1 MEAFR
6 CLLKGFHLGFKVG
19 GDEMEV
25 SHPLFSDDTFIF
37 CETCIDKIFCH
48 CLVFL
53 IWFEAIFRL
62 KINPEKSK
70 LIPIVG
76 ITNMEQL
83 VVVLG
88 CWVGVFPSMYLGLLL
103 RASYKLMAILD
114 VVNVGCCTPCF
125 WRLFHDWKLLVLK
138 CSYWDHKENW

>member
-1 MEAFR
+1 MMEAFR

-25 SHPLFSDDTFIF
+25 SHPLFSDDNFIF

-53 IWFEAIFRL
+53 LWFEAIFRL
-62 KINPEKSK
+62 KINPEKRK

-88 CWVGVFPSMYLGLLL
+88 C
-103 RASYKLMAILD
+103 
-114 VVNVGCCTPCF
+114 
-125 WRLFHDWKLLVLK
+125 
-138 CSYWDHKENW
+138 